1 MHVAQVTVP
10 PASPM
15 FVRAF
20 LVVTSPPTPCHPMA
34 VGMPRVTV
42 TGPTLL
48 LAMRVAVILA
58 RHRRSDGGGGSMVTA
73 PAPTCVCV
81 RERERERE

>member
-1 MHVAQVTVP
+1 MHMAQVTVP

-20 LVVTSPPTPCHPMA
+20 LVVTSPPTPCHPM
-34 VGMPRVTV
+34 GMPRVTV
-42 TGPTLL
+42 TAPPLL
-48 LAMRVAVILA
+48 LTMRVAVILA

-73 PAPTCVCV
+73 PAPT
-81 RERERERE
+81 